1 MSSHLD
7 ETSAFATAASRASP
21 EMLVSMP
28 ASVCELLA
36 RAARY
41 TQLAESLWDPRVIAV
56 VQACA
61 RDLEAEAI
69 LIADGG
75 RLVRHPRRINGP
87 C

>member
-1 MSSHLD
+1 VASHLD
-7 ETSAFATAASRASP
+7 PTSAFAAAATCASP
-21 EMLVSMP
+21 EMLVPSP
-28 ASVCELLA
+28 AYVDALRA